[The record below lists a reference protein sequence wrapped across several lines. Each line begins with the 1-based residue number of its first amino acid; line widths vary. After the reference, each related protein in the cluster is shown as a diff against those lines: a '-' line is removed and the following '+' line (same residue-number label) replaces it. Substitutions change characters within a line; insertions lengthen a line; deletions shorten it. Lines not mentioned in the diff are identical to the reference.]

1 MVAKVEQLE
10 KVVKDLRALPH
21 VLGAVIVSRG
31 GIVIASSAADDAHA
45 ETFAAMGAT
54 MNGAASA
61 ALSEF
66 RKNGPE
72 RMLVE
77 GQDCVMAAV
86 DAGPKAILIVLRD
99 GKDGGAELLSKADA
113 AGKTVRETLS

>member
-10 KVVKDLRALPH
+10 KIVKELRQLPH
-21 VLGAVIVSRG
+21 VIGAVIVSRG
-31 GIVIASSAADDAHA
+31 GIVIASSASEDAHA

-66 RKNGPE
+66 KKNGPE
-72 RMLVE
+72 KILVE
-77 GQDCVMAAV
+77 GTDCVMTAV
-86 DAGPKAILIVLRD
+86 DAGPKAILVVL
-99 GKDGGAELLSKADA
+99 KDGREGGIELLAKVDA
-113 AGKTVRETLS
+113 AGKIVRETLS

>member
-10 KVVKDLRALPH
+10 KVVKDLRSLPR
-21 VLGAVIVSRG
+21 VLGAVVVSRG
-31 GIVIASSAADDAHA
+31 GIVIASSAIDDAHP

-77 GQDCVMAAV
+77 GTDCVMAAV
-86 DAGPKAILIVLRD
+86 DAGPKAILVVLRD
-99 GKDGGAELLSKADA
+99 GKDGGAELLAKTDA
-113 AGKTVRETLS
+113 AGKIVKETLS